1 MSDPPI
7 NLDDVAALPVIDPG
21 DSLTRFDPYVMVP
34 PDVRD
39 ALVEAVEALRDIAE
53 NGRFYVA
60 EGVDGPVI
68 VKRRNPEPWM
78 QERARAALARFAPP
92 RAQEGDA
99 DG

>member
-1 MSDPPI
+1 MNDPI
-7 NLDDVAALPVIDPG
+7 SLDDVAALPVIDPG

-39 ALVEAVEALRDIAE
+39 ALVEAVEAAQ
-53 NGRFYVA
+53 RF
-60 EGVDGPVI
+60 
-68 VKRRNPEPWM
+68 
-78 QERARAALARFAPP
+78 ERMASYDFYPDARVQARLDLRAALARFDPP

>member
-1 MSDPPI
+1 MTDPPI

-34 PDVRD
+34 PDVLD
-39 ALVEAVEALRDIAE
+39 ALIEAVGALQDIAE
-53 NGRFYVA
+53 NGRFYLG

-68 VKRRNPEPWM
+68 VMRRLADRWM

-92 RAQEGDA
+92 RAQEGDETP
-99 DG
+99 